1 MTCHVEEFDV
11 AYKEQ
16 IKEELQRKAK
26 QKAKERLAFQKD
38 GTLPNIKSDAYKTPN
53 LSTQKLR
60 RGVTSKNRVCHSG
73 WITKIKF
80 YSDLNCIMTSSL
92 DGKINIHSMN
102 LEYSGKTFDKHQK
115 PLNSFIYSPLHRFI
129 ASCGEERFILIWD
142 PITRNT

>member
-11 AYKEQ
+11 EYKLE
-16 IKEELQRKAK
+16 IEKELKRKAK
-26 QKAKERLAFQKD
+26 QKATERLAFQKD
-38 GTLPNIKSDAYKTPN
+38 GTLPNIKSGAYKTRN
-53 LSTQKLR
+53 LSTQKMW
-60 RGVTSKNRVCHSG
+60 RGVTDKHKVCHSG